1 MDIGEFGRKV
11 NKDDIFYSYMAEI
24 SGHDNVLY
32 VKDLVELYDV
42 FIKHGGERGY
52 WMYLIKTG
60 KVADN
65 DTEAVSKIL

>member
-11 NKDDIFYSYMAEI
+11 NKDDIFYSYMAKI
-24 SGHDNVLY
+24 SGRENVLF
-32 VKDLVELYDV
+32 VKDLEELYDV
-42 FIKHGGERGY
+42 FIKHGGEAGY
-52 WMYLIKTG
+52 WIYLIKIG